1 MDLAVGYIR
10 NVTLKKIENELSEGL
25 ANITLERV
33 RGNKIKLC
41 MTIIRNEL
49 LGKSLMDFLERD
61 LPEYVDEGLI
71 ERLRLRVTYLNI
83 GKTKLDAI
91 DIYIVH
97 PVYIKPELSPF
108 EKEIIYKERIPPH
121 IYKLQFVANDVL
133 IVE

>member
-33 RGNKIKLC
+33 HENKIKLC

-108 EKEIIYKERIPPH
+108 EKEIIHKERIPPH

>member
-10 NVTLKKIENELSEGL
+10 NVTLKKVENELSEGL
-25 ANITLERV
+25 ASITFKRV
-33 RGNKIKLC
+33 RDNKIKLC
-41 MTIIRNEL
+41 ITIIRNKL

-61 LPEYVDEGLI
+61 LPEYVDEGLV
-71 ERLRLRVTYLNI
+71 ERLRLRVT

-91 DIYIVH
+91 DVYIVH

-108 EKEIIYKERIPPH
+108 EKEIIHKERIPPH
-121 IYKLQFVANDVL
+121 IYRLQFVANDIL